1 MFCAHSGFE
10 NEEYLSD
17 LGFIRIK
24 LAVFGVGQ
32 HCKESRQ
39 ERLQYVVQVTVIVE
53 STTRV
58 KRKNG
63 IGNIYGGFE
72 FKVLTTNFI
81 WE

>member
-39 ERLQYVVQVTVIVE
+39 ERLQYVVQVTV
-53 STTRV
+53 S
-58 KRKNG
+58 G
-63 IGNIYGGFE
+63 IHN
-72 FKVLTTNFI
+72 
-81 WE
+81 